1 MSKNAWAGMCM
12 EDYLIG
18 MEAKITKTISESDVY
33 LFAGI
38 TGDFNPVHVNE
49 AAAQK
54 SIFGKRVVHGILL
67 TGLFSAAI
75 GMKLPGHGAVYMEQD
90 TKFLKPVYIGDTITA
105 VVKIIE
111 IINTKKRIIKLST
124 IAVRD
129 QEKIADGY
137 AVVKIA
143 EKLSTDNKIVL

>member
-1 MSKNAWAGMCM
+1 M

>member
-1 MSKNAWAGMCM
+1 M
-12 EDYLIG
+12 EDYFIG
-18 MEAKITKTISESDVY
+18 MEAEITKTISESDVY

-111 IINTKKRIIKLST
+111 IINKKKRILKLST
-124 IAVRD
+124 IAARG

-143 EKLSTDNKIVL
+143 EK